1 MAAQGAP
8 NAITDKTRHSA
19 RHCSASFAVHRAM
32 YGRKFSAFFS
42 LLAPPRT
49 TRARHT
55 RLAHNLPSNTSMFGA
70 MPTSL
75 LKQLGVGMEH
85 LERKFTETVVKGA
98 AGGGIVRATANANLE
113 IMTVEVDWS
122 SPLMQN
128 AEKRERM
135 LPDLMAT
142 AANDAIAKAQ
152 HARQELFMSEAGNM
166 LKGFSAMG
174 GFPGFGG
181 KNPFGSGRQ

>member
-1 MAAQGAP
+1 
-8 NAITDKTRHSA
+8 
-19 RHCSASFAVHRAM
+19 
-32 YGRKFSAFFS
+32 
-42 LLAPPRT
+42 
-49 TRARHT
+49 
-55 RLAHNLPSNTSMFGA
+55 

-85 LERKFTETVVKGA
+85 LERKFSETVVKGA
-98 AGGGIVRATANANLE
+98 AAGGIVRATANANLE
-113 IMTVEVDWS
+113 IMKVEVDWS
-122 SPLMQN
+122 SPLMQS